1 MNTNVLTNQEALSLE
16 ILATKLR
23 IDVLE
28 MLIDRGN
35 GHAAGPLGLA
45 DIFGY
50 FYKMHLKHPQDRS
63 KLEINRETQ
72 GDADYFLVSNG
83 HVCPIWYA
91 ALMETG
97 YLDRSELVSF
107 RRLGSRLQGHPLRG
121 VTPGVFNSS
130 GPLGHGQSQAIGAA
144 LGLKLDGLANQVYCV
159 VSDGEQQEG
168 AVWEAAM
175 TAAKYQ
181 LGNLT
186 FILDRNGIQIDGNVE
201 DIMPLTEI
209 AQAYEAF
216 GWEVVSIDGHNFRE
230 IKAALDKS
238 RNASRVKPLL
248 IIANTISGKGA
259 SEMEGKFEFHDWR
272 GDNELANR
280 AKQELENKLVE
291 LEGKKNV

>member
-1 MNTNVLTNQEALSLE
+1 MNTTELTKQEIISLE

-23 IDVLE
+23 TDVLA
-28 MLIDRGN
+28 MLLERGN

-45 DIFGY
+45 DIFAY

-63 KLEINRETQ
+63 KLQIDRQSQ
-72 GDADYFLVSNG
+72 GNADYFLVSNG

-91 ALMETG
+91 SLMETG
-97 YLDRSELVSF
+97 YLDRSELESF

-121 VTPGVFNSS
+121 ITPGVFNSS
-130 GPLGHGQSQAIGAA
+130 GPLGHGQSQAIGVA
-144 LGLKLDGLANQVYCV
+144 LGLKLDGLANHVYCV

-168 AVWEAAM
+168 AAWEAAM

-186 FILDRNGIQIDGNVE
+186 FIMDRNGIQIDGNVE
-201 DIMPLTEI
+201 DIMPLPDI
-209 AQAYEAF
+209 AQAYQAF
-216 GWEVVSIDGHNFRE
+216 GWEAITIDGHNFQE

-238 RNASRVKPLL
+238 RDSSRTRPLL

-259 SEMEGKFEFHDWR
+259 AEMEGKYEFHDWR

-280 AKQELENKLVE
+280 AKHELENKLAE

>member
-1 MNTNVLTNQEALSLE
+1 MDNTTLTSQEIVSLE
-16 ILATKLR
+16 ILATRLR
-23 IDVLE
+23 IDVLK
-28 MLIDRGN
+28 MLLERGN

-45 DIFGY
+45 DIFAY
-50 FYKMHLKHPQDRS
+50 LYKMHLKHPQDRS

-83 HVCPIWYA
+83 HICPIWYA
-91 ALMETG
+91 SLMETG
-97 YLDRSELVSF
+97 YLERSELESF

-121 VTPGVFNSS
+121 ITPGVFNTS

-168 AVWEAAM
+168 AAWEAAM

-186 FILDRNGIQIDGNVE
+186 FIMDRNGIQIDGNVE
-201 DIMPLTEI
+201 QIMPLPEI
-209 AQAYEAF
+209 EQAYRAF
-216 GWEVVSIDGHNFRE
+216 GWEVISIDGHDFQE

-238 RNASRVKPLL
+238 RDASRARPLL
-248 IIANTISGKGA
+248 MIANTTSGKGA
-259 SEMEGKFEFHDWR
+259 AEMEGKYEFHDWR

-280 AKQELENKLVE
+280 AKHELQNKLAE